1 MVKLYNYIGSPENL
15 ALIGYQQRR
24 IKVTSLDAV
33 RAWIAETGQE
43 LEHNILTVTFIV
55 DATGKLWISDRR
67 SEHVVCAAG
76 GPVCS
81 AGELAFEILDK
92 FISLSSVTNLSTGF
106 CPEPNSWPTVAK
118 ELVRIGLQVPNGFG
132 PGFDFRRCA
141 VCGTTNTV
149 KEGWFFCAQCD
160 SELDQEWNFYPR
172 STSRTP

>member
-1 MVKLYNYIGSPENL
+1 MIKLYNYVGSPENL
-15 ALIGYQQRR
+15 AIVGHQQRR
-24 IKVTSLDAV
+24 LKVTSLDAV
-33 RAWIAETGQE
+33 RAWIAETRQE

-55 DATGKLWISDRR
+55 DATGQLWISDRR

-76 GPVCS
+76 GPVYC
-81 AGELAFEILDK
+81 AGELALEISNK
-92 FISLSSVTNLSTGF
+92 SINLSSVTNLSTGF
-106 CPEPNSWPTVAK
+106 CPEPSSWPTVAT

-160 SELDQEWNFYPR
+160 SELDQEWNFHSP
-172 STSRTP
+172 STSSTP